1 MNHRQ
6 TRQLDDSS
14 STMSTHATVTAISA
28 APRRFAPLVAL
39 LALVLALMPI
49 LASAQDGGG
58 RPSAPVVIEP
68 GVRGPSIVLTDAG
81 TDPAVVAA
89 DNGIE
94 TGFVYRSAANGFSAN
109 LTDADVAT
117 LREDTNVESI
127 SIDRLVTTDAV
138 PNQLA
143 RVGADTS
150 ATSGA
155 GTGASH
161 PGVGIAI
168 VDSGVGPNNDLNVV
182 GGVDCTGSGGVTT
195 DTNGHGTH
203 VAGIAAARDNGDAT
217 TGIAPGAAIYSVKVL
232 IGSSGPVSNII
243 CGLNWIAAHPGGINV
258 VNMSLG
264 FAQGPGAACGSGSAY
279 PLREAICGVRNRGI
293 PVVVAAGNQNGAS
306 ANTYSPASYPEVIS
320 VSAYTDTDG
329 RTGGGGSSCNGAD
342 DRIAT
347 YSNVNADVMAPGSC
361 ITSTAPGGG
370 TAVKS
375 GTSMASPLV
384 AGAVALYGGLGGIT
398 VPRTDPRGGVVSGDP
413 TVLYI
418 GDGTVPGGGG
428 TATPPATATPRA
440 TATSR
445 PATATPRVSTP
456 TATPRPA
463 TATPRP
469 ATATPRPATAT
480 ATPRATATGVTGRPT
495 RPPRTGA
502 TATATATRA
511 ATATPRASTPT
522 ATSLP
527 ATATPRASTPTATPL
542 PATATPR
549 ASTPTATSLPA
560 TATPRPATATARP
573 ATVTATPKAT
583 ATGATG
589 RPTRPPRRTATPTR
603 VAVSAQDVEPT
614 TPAARTRATPTVLP
628 PSDTPVPPTATS
640 VPSEEP
646 TLAPTETPTE
656 VATEEP
662 TLAPTE
668 TPTEEP
674 TLAPTE
680 TPTEEPT
687 LVPTD
692 IPTEVPTE
700 VVTEEPTVI
709 PTLSP
714 TIAPASVEDTFSTGT
729 ARYAVDSDPL
739 TTWYMDVPAPIISE
753 PATEA
758 PVDET
763 GDVLVDGGEGTGDVP
778 TEAPAEIVVEPTTT
792 PEDLA
797 LEIDLGY
804 LQTVGS
810 VRVQWTET
818 TYAHD
823 AELQTS
829 LDGETWT
836 TVAYPD
842 IYDAIPGEWEEIQLG
857 IDTQYIRFLFPNAE
871 QLTLV
876 GGLSEVEVLPPP
888 AI

>member
-1 MNHRQ
+1 MNQRQ
-6 TRQLDDSS
+6 TDQLQDPS
-14 STMSTHATVTAISA
+14 STVSEFSGGRTTSPV
-28 APRRFAPLVAL
+28 PRRFAPLIAL

-49 LASAQDGGG
+49 LASAQDSGG
-58 RPSAPVVIEP
+58 RPSAPVVIDP
-68 GVRGPSIVLTDAG
+68 GVRGPAIVLTDPG
-81 TDPAVVAA
+81 TDPAAVAA

-109 LTDADVAT
+109 LTDVDVAS
-117 LREDTNVESI
+117 LVQDTNVESI
-127 SIDRLVTTDAV
+127 SIDRLVSTEAV

-143 RVGADTS
+143 RVGANTS
-150 ATSGA
+150 STSGA

-195 DTNGHGTH
+195 DTDGHGTH
-203 VAGIAAARDNGDAT
+203 VAGIAAGRDNGDAT

-232 IGSSGPVSNII
+232 VGSSGPVSNII

-264 FAQGPGAACGSGSAY
+264 LAQGPGAACGSGSAY
-279 PLREAICGVRNRGI
+279 PLREAVCGVRNRGI
-293 PVVVAAGNQNGAS
+293 PVVVAAGNQNGTS
-306 ANTYSPASYPEVIS
+306 ANNYSPASYPEVIS
-320 VSAYTDTDG
+320 VSAYTDTNG
-329 RTGGGGSSCNGAD
+329 RTGGGGPSCNGAD
-342 DRIAT
+342 DQIAT

-384 AGAVALYGGLGGIT
+384 AGAVALSGGLGGIT
-398 VPRTDPRGGVVSGDP
+398 VPRTDPRGGVASGDP

-418 GDGTVPGGGG
+418 GDGTVPGGG
-428 TATPPATATPRA
+428 ATATPRA
-440 TATSR
+440 TVTPRATATTRPVTATALATATATAR
-445 PATATPRVSTP
+445 PATATPRPATATP
-456 TATPRPA
+456 RPATATPRPA

-480 ATPRATATGVTGRPT
+480 AR
-495 RPPRTGA
+495 
-502 TATATATRA
+502 
-511 ATATPRASTPT
+511 
-522 ATSLP
+522 
-527 ATATPRASTPTATPL
+527 
-542 PATATPR
+542 
-549 ASTPTATSLPA
+549 PA
-560 TATPRPATATARP
+560 TATPRPATATA
-573 ATVTATPKAT
+573 TPRAT

-589 RPTRPPRRTATPTR
+589 RPTRPPRATATATR
-603 VAVSAQDVEPT
+603 VAVTTASTSVPPVSAQDVEPT
-614 TPAARTRATPTVLP
+614 RPASRTRATPTALP
-628 PSDTPVPPTATS
+628 PTATPVPPTATPVPPTATPIPPTATPIPPTATPIPPTATPVPPTVTS
-640 VPSEEP
+640 VPSQEP

-656 VATEEP
+656 VVTEEP
-662 TLAPTE
+662 TITPTE
-668 TPTEEP
+668 TPTD
-674 TLAPTE
+674 

-687 LVPTD
+687 LVPTEV
-692 IPTEVPTE
+692 PTEIAAEIPTE
-700 VVTEEPTVI
+700 VVTEEPTLA
-709 PTLSP
+709 PTEIP
-714 TIAPASVEDTFSTGT
+714 TIAPVAVTDTFSQGT
-729 ARYAVDSDPL
+729 AWYAADGDPL

-753 PATEA
+753 PVAEA

-763 GDVLVDGGEGTGDVP
+763 GDVPVDGVDGTGDVP
-778 TEAPAEIVVEPTTT
+778 TEAPAEVVVEPTAE

-797 LEIDLGY
+797 LEFDLGY
-804 LQTVGS
+804 VQTVSS

-818 TYAHD
+818 IYAHD

-842 IYDAIPGEWEEIQLG
+842 TYTAIPGEWEEIQMG
-857 IDTQYIRFLFPNAE
+857 IDTQYIRFLFPNTE

>member
-1 MNHRQ
+1 M
-6 TRQLDDSS
+6 
-14 STMSTHATVTAISA
+14 
-28 APRRFAPLVAL
+28 AL
-39 LALVLALMPI
+39 LALGLALMPI

-109 LTDADVAT
+109 LTDVNVAS
-117 LREDTNVESI
+117 LLEDPDVESI
-127 SIDRLVTTDAV
+127 SIDRLISTDAV

-143 RVGADTS
+143 RVGANTS

-232 IGSSGPVSNII
+232 VGSSGPVSNII
-243 CGLNWIAAHPGGINV
+243 CGLNWIAANPGGINV
-258 VNMSLG
+258 VNLSLG

-320 VSAYTDTDG
+320 VSAYTDTNG
-329 RTGGGGSSCNGAD
+329 RTGGGGPSCNGAD

-398 VPRTDPRGGVVSGDP
+398 VPRTDPRGGVESGDP

-418 GDGTVPGGGG
+418 GDGTVPGGSG
-428 TATPPATATPRA
+428 TATPRA

-445 PATATPRVSTP
+445 PATATPRATATATPRATATRAATATPRVGTP

-463 TATPRP
+463 TATV
-469 ATATPRPATAT
+469 
-480 ATPRATATGVTGRPT
+480 TPRATATSVTGRPT
-495 RPPRTGA
+495 RPPRTG
-502 TATATATRA
+502 ATATRA

-522 ATSLP
+522 ATPLSP
-527 ATATPRASTPTATPL
+527 TATPRASTPTATPL
-542 PATATPR
+542 PPTATPR

-589 RPTRPPRRTATPTR
+589 RPTRPPRTTATPTR

-614 TPAARTRATPTVLP
+614 TRAARTRATPTTIP
-628 PSDTPVPPTATS
+628 PTATPVPPTATS

-646 TLAPTETPTE
+646 TLAPTETPAEVATEEPTETPTQEPTLVPTEIPTEIPTE
-656 VATEEP
+656 VATEILTEVVTEEP

-668 TPTEEP
+668 
-674 TLAPTE
+674 
-680 TPTEEPT
+680 
-687 LVPTD
+687 VPT
-692 IPTEVPTE
+692 IVP
-700 VVTEEPTVI
+700 VAVT
-709 PTLSP
+709 
-714 TIAPASVEDTFSTGT
+714 DTFAQGT
-729 ARYAVDSDPL
+729 AWYAADGDPL

-753 PATEA
+753 PAADA
-758 PVDET
+758 PVDDT
-763 GDVLVDGGEGTGDVP
+763 GDLPVDGIDGTGDVP
-778 TEAPAEIVVEPTTT
+778 TEVPAEIGVEPTTA

-804 LQTVGS
+804 VQTVGS

-818 TYAHD
+818 TYAHN

-836 TVAYPD
+836 TIAYPD
-842 IYDAIPGEWEEIQLG
+842 TYSAIPGEWEEIQLG
-857 IDTQYIRFLFPNAE
+857 IDTQYIRFLFPNTE

>member
-1 MNHRQ
+1 MNQRQ
-6 TRQLDDSS
+6 TDQLQDPS
-14 STMSTHATVTAISA
+14 STVSEFSGRRTTSPV
-28 APRRFAPLVAL
+28 PRRFAPLIAL

-49 LASAQDGGG
+49 LASAQDSGG
-58 RPSAPVVIEP
+58 RPSAPVVIDP
-68 GVRGPSIVLTDAG
+68 GVRGPAIVLTDPG
-81 TDPAVVAA
+81 TDPAAVAA

-109 LTDADVAT
+109 LTDVDVAS
-117 LREDTNVESI
+117 LVQDTNVESI
-127 SIDRLVTTDAV
+127 SIDRLVSTEAV

-143 RVGADTS
+143 RVGANTS
-150 ATSGA
+150 STSGA

-195 DTNGHGTH
+195 DTDGHGTH

-232 IGSSGPVSNII
+232 VGSSGPVSNII

-264 FAQGPGAACGSGSAY
+264 LAQGPGAACGSGSAY
-279 PLREAICGVRNRGI
+279 PLREAVCGVRNRGI
-293 PVVVAAGNQNGAS
+293 PVVVAAGNQNGTS
-306 ANTYSPASYPEVIS
+306 ANNYSPASYPEVIS
-320 VSAYTDTDG
+320 VSAYTDTNG
-329 RTGGGGSSCNGAD
+329 RTGGGGPSCNGAD
-342 DRIAT
+342 DQIAT

-384 AGAVALYGGLGGIT
+384 AGAVALSGGLGGIT
-398 VPRTDPRGGVVSGDP
+398 VPRTDPRGGVASGDP

-418 GDGTVPGGGG
+418 GDGTVPGGG
-428 TATPPATATPRA
+428 ATATPRA
-440 TATSR
+440 TVTPRATATTRPVTATARATATATAR
-445 PATATPRVSTP
+445 PATATPRPATATP
-456 TATPRPA
+456 RPATATPRPA

-480 ATPRATATGVTGRPT
+480 AR
-495 RPPRTGA
+495 
-502 TATATATRA
+502 
-511 ATATPRASTPT
+511 
-522 ATSLP
+522 
-527 ATATPRASTPTATPL
+527 
-542 PATATPR
+542 
-549 ASTPTATSLPA
+549 PA
-560 TATPRPATATARP
+560 TATPRPATATA
-573 ATVTATPKAT
+573 TPRAT

-589 RPTRPPRRTATPTR
+589 RPTRPPRATATATR
-603 VAVSAQDVEPT
+603 VAVTTASTSVPPVSAQDVEPT
-614 TPAARTRATPTVLP
+614 IPASRTRATPTALP
-628 PSDTPVPPTATS
+628 PTATPVPPTATP
-640 VPSEEP
+640 VPSQE
-646 TLAPTETPTE
+646 
-656 VATEEP
+656 
-662 TLAPTE
+662 
-668 TPTEEP
+668 
-674 TLAPTE
+674 PTE

-687 LVPTD
+687 LVPT
-692 IPTEVPTE
+692 EVPTE
-700 VVTEEPTVI
+700 IATEIVTEEPTLV
-709 PTLSP
+709 PTESP
-714 TIAPASVEDTFSTGT
+714 TIAPAAVTDTFSQGT
-729 ARYAVDSDPL
+729 AWYAADGDPL

-753 PATEA
+753 PVAEA

-763 GDVLVDGGEGTGDVP
+763 GDVPVDGVDGVDGTEGTVDVP
-778 TEAPAEIVVEPTTT
+778 TEAPAEVVVEPTAE

-797 LEIDLGY
+797 LQFDLGDV
-804 LQTVGS
+804 QTVSS

-818 TYAHD
+818 IYAHD

-842 IYDAIPGEWEEIQLG
+842 TYTAIPGEWEEIQMG
-857 IDTQYIRFLFPNAE
+857 IDTQYIRFLFPNTE